1 MYVRTFGNT
10 NVACKRT
17 DQLTLTMKVI
27 SNHSGQT
34 HSTTIDRL
42 LDNSDEV
49 IICVAFLKLSGL
61 SKIIDKLKEKT
72 GKCLFYIGT
81 DFYLTEPTALRKLF
95 SSGHTVF
102 ITKKEKCTYHPKIF
116 YFRKDDNISIIIGS
130 ANLTS
135 GGLET
140 NIEASFEI
148 DTELNSN
155 IDNEIKSLISSF
167 NEFSIHIKNDQIISD
182 YENRYNAYKLKHTE
196 ADNQFEI
203 ELQKIL
209 ELELER
215 NRTFEDK
222 SKSLKTGNPN
232 PQNRNVQVTEKD
244 YTDFEIYFPKYQAYK
259 KNVRS
264 SGVVNRETNER
275 DLLEWYRRI
284 KELIKHEVLPDD
296 LAQRLI
302 DEGFPFGNGW
312 GATIRMIWNKRF
324 AELEEYKR
332 NEQQHL
338 NITYCPQTKNKKSP
352 YYPLGGW
359 CAQQKLRRKGLQT
372 PIWDWEYEEQ
382 KMKSLNYQWD
392 NPSLGTGP
400 DDELWYE
407 NLLNLEKYYTNKN
420 NFKTVPA
427 QDTYIGGWLNEQMT
441 MKNTGSRKKGKEKTF
456 LHPVRE
462 GLLGE
467 LLSKNSV
474 SWKWKEQKEREA
486 LEEGIRK
493 WRELEDW
500 KIKNS
505 GRKATS
511 VEVKYFKEIRGWTSL
526 TRYRSKKWNQEKEKW
541 KFEILKNAGF
551 PLPE

>member
-1 MYVRTFGNT
+1 
-10 NVACKRT
+10 
-17 DQLTLTMKVI
+17 MKVI
-27 SNHSGQT
+27 SNHSDQT
-34 HSTTIDRL
+34 HSITIDRL
-42 LDNSDEV
+42 IDNSDEI

-61 SKIIDKLKEKT
+61 SKIIDKLKEKK

-81 DFYLTEPTALRKLF
+81 DFYLTEPTALRELF
-95 SSGHTVF
+95 NCGHTVF

-116 YFRKDDNISIIIGS
+116 YFRKGNNISMIIGS

-140 NIEASFEI
+140 NIEASFQI

-155 IDNEIKSLISSF
+155 IDNDIRSLISSF
-167 NEFSIHIKNDQIISD
+167 NEFSNPIKNDQIISE
-182 YENRYNAYKLKHTE
+182 YESRYNAYKLKHTE

-209 ELELER
+209 EQELARKEKLEEKAKLAETGISKPR
-215 NRTFEDK
+215 NK
-222 SKSLKTGNPN
+222 NIH
-232 PQNRNVQVTEKD
+232 VTEKD
-244 YTDFEIYFPKYQAYK
+244 YRDFEIYFPKYKEYK

-264 SGVVNRETNER
+264 SGVVNRETHQK
-275 DLLEWYRRI
+275 DLLEWYKRI

-302 DEGFPFGNGW
+302 EEGFPFGNGW

-332 NEQQHL
+332 KEQQHL
-338 NITYCPQTKNKKSP
+338 NFTYCPQTKNKKSP
-352 YYPLGGW
+352 YWQLGGW

-372 PIWDWEYEEQ
+372 PIWDWEYEEA
-382 KMKSLNYQWD
+382 KMKSLNYQWE
-392 NPSLGTGP
+392 NPSFGIGP

-407 NLLNLEKYYTNKN
+407 NLLNLEKYYNNKN
-420 NFKTVPA
+420 NYKTVPS
-427 QDTYIGGWLNEQMT
+427 QETYIGGWLNEQMT
-441 MKNTGSRKKGKEKTF
+441 MKNTGSRDKGKEKTF

-467 LLSKNSV
+467 LLLKNGI
-474 SWKWKEQKEREA
+474 SWKWKEQKERESLA
-486 LEEGIRK
+486 EGIKK

-500 KIKNS
+500 KIKND
-505 GRKATS
+505 GRKPTS
-511 VEVKYFKEIRGWTSL
+511 VEVKYFKDTRGWISL
-526 TRYRSKKWNQEKEKW
+526 TRYRSKKWTQQKEKW
-541 KFEILKNAGF
+541 KLEMLKNAGF
-551 PLPE
+551 PLPEQDQHNE